1 MMIKNVEVDDV
12 ISSLSSSTCLV
23 DLQQDLF
30 QNYHCNSNNNDDIK
44 YSVDTTRSATTHTT
58 THMLNAYRE
67 QLMKLYTNTD
77 TKIEDFLSN
86 NSTSTSN
93 FDL

>member
-58 THMLNAYRE
+58 THTTTHMLNAYRE
-67 QLMKLYTNTD
+67 QLMKLYTN
-77 TKIEDFLSN
+77 IN
-86 NSTSTSN
+86 
-93 FDL
+93 